1 MMEMLITS
9 AMKYGVYPLS
19 LATEPLK
26 SASVTDAFWV
36 LLTFNNLNWYD
47 HRWLVAALS
56 DSAALDSYM
65 PGFES

>member
-26 SASVTDAFWV
+26 SASVTDAF
-36 LLTFNNLNWYD
+36 
-47 HRWLVAALS
+47 
-56 DSAALDSYM
+56 
-65 PGFES
+65 